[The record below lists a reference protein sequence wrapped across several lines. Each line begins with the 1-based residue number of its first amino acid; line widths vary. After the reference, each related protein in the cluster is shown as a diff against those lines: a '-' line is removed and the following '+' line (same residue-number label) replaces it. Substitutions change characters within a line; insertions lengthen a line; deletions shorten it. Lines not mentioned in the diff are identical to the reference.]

1 MAAVK
6 IYRET
11 ALPGTIQAN
20 SVYLIAP
27 AGSPNYVEMYVTGTS
42 ASTVKR
48 IINEDDIQAMISAS
62 LAGLSG
68 LEIVADIAARNA
80 LTPNN
85 GSMALVLDAT
95 GDATVQTGAATYV
108 YQLSTTTW
116 IKIAEHESLD
126 LILEWSALRH
136 KPTSAVADIDDAVS
150 KKHTHA
156 NKTQLDKIGED
167 GDGLLTYNGLL
178 PKIAW
183 DSTAW

>member
-11 ALPGTIQAN
+11 ALPGSLQAN

-42 ASTVKR
+42 AATVKR

-80 LTPNN
+80 LTPGN

-126 LILEWSALRH
+126 LILEWSALQN

-183 DSTAW
+183 DSTSW

>member
-11 ALPGTIQAN
+11 ALPGTLQAN

-27 AGSPNYVEMYVTGTS
+27 AGSPNYVEMYVTGT
-42 ASTVKR
+42 AATTVKR

-68 LEIVADIAARNA
+68 LDIVATIAARNA
-80 LTPNN
+80 LTPSN
-85 GSMALVLDAT
+85 GSMCLVLDAT
-95 GDATVQTGAATYV
+95 GDATVQAGAAMYV
-108 YQLSTTTW
+108 YQLATTTW
-116 IKIAEHESLD
+116 IKVSEYESMD
-126 LILEWSALRH
+126 LVLEWSAIQN

-150 KKHTHA
+150 KRHSHA
-156 NKTQLDKIGED
+156 NKTQLDKVGED

>member
-6 IYRET
+6 IYKET
-11 ALPGTIQAN
+11 ALPGTLQAN

-27 AGSPNYVEMYVTGTS
+27 AGSPNYVEMYVTGT
-42 ASTVKR
+42 AGTTVKR

-68 LEIVADIAARNA
+68 LDIVADITARNA
-80 LTPNN
+80 LTPSN
-85 GSMALVLDAT
+85 GAMALVLDAT
-95 GDATVQTGAATYV
+95 GDTSVQSGAAMYV
-108 YQLSTTTW
+108 YQLATTTW
-116 IKIAEHESLD
+116 IKVSEYESMD
-126 LILEWSALRH
+126 LVLEWSAIQN

-150 KKHTHA
+150 KRHSHA
-156 NKTQLDKIGED
+156 NKTQLDKVGED